1 MVLKRVP
8 MVLQMARHPLA
19 TPQWPSRTIRDTD
32 AEDLA
37 LLLYAAFHGTIDDAG
52 ETFGYQ
58 LKRVVKTS
66 DARSEIERTFAGG
79 YGRLLSD
86 CSFAIQQGEFLASAC
101 LTSWYEPVSSPFVVF
116 TMTRPEHKHQGMA
129 RFLLKQSINA
139 LVDRGY
145 ARLALIVT
153 EGNVPAQSLYAS
165 VGFRKMSVE

>member
-52 ETFGYQ
+52 ETFA
-58 LKRVVKTS
+58 

-79 YGRLLSD
+79 YGRLLPD